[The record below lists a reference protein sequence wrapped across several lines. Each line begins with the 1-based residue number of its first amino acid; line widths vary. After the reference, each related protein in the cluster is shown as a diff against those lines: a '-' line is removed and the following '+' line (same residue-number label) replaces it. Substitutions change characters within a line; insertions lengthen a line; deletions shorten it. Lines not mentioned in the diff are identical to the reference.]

1 MYRKLNVCSALVS
14 AALVVLLLS
23 SGCATRSSP
32 SPSAAT
38 DGNMEP
44 VEPLASGERVAA
56 TVPTSRHDRFWM
68 PPHFTSEEDKVHFYA
83 SRLADRGFVD
93 VYGGEE
99 HPRVWYIAAE
109 QLGQIGSPAVPVLYA
124 LIDTRDEYEL
134 MLVLYALQLA
144 TQDARLMAE
153 TGGEYVQL
161 TTSLEPAANSV
172 NREIALRWWEEHG
185 WRWQ

>member
-1 MYRKLNVCSALVS
+1 MA
-14 AALVVLLLS
+14 LLLN

-32 SPSAAT
+32 SPSSAAT
-38 DGNMEP
+38 DKSIDT
-44 VEPLASGERVAA
+44 VEQPASGERAA
-56 TVPTSRHDRFWM
+56 STLPTSRHDRFWM
-68 PPHFTSEEDKVHFYA
+68 PPHFTSEEDKVHYYA
-83 SRLADRGFVD
+83 SRLADRRFVD

-109 QLGQIGSPAVPVLYA
+109 QLGQIGQPAVPVLYS

-153 TGGEYVQL
+153 TGGAYVQL
-161 TTSLEPAANSV
+161 TTSLEPTANSA
-172 NREIALRWWEEHG
+172 NRDIALRWWEEHG

>member
-1 MYRKLNVCSALVS
+1 MYRKLSVCSALVP
-14 AALVVLLLS
+14 AVLMVLLLS

-32 SPSAAT
+32 SLSGEADGSADT
-38 DGNMEP
+38 
-44 VEPLASGERVAA
+44 VEQPASGERAAA
-56 TVPTSRHDRFWM
+56 TVPTSRHDRFWT
-68 PPHFTSEEDKVHFYA
+68 PPHFTSEEDKVHYYA

-93 VYGGEE
+93 VYGDEE

-109 QLGQIGSPAVPVLYA
+109 QLGQLGQPAVPVLYA

-144 TQDARLMAE
+144 TQDARLMTA
-153 TGGEYVQL
+153 TGGEYVRL
-161 TTSLEPAANSV
+161 TTSLEPTANTA
-172 NREIALRWWEEHG
+172 NREIALKWWEEHG

>member
-1 MYRKLNVCSALVS
+1 MNTRSAMVLV
-14 AALVVLLLS
+14 ALMLLLVS
-23 SGCATRSSP
+23 SGCATRSAPESETD
-32 SPSAAT
+32 SNSNSMVTSEQQRVDERAA
-38 DGNMEP
+38 P
-44 VEPLASGERVAA
+44 I
-56 TVPTSRHDRFWM
+56 VPTTRHDRFWI
-68 PPHFTSEEDKVHFYA
+68 PPHFISQDDEIHYYA

-109 QLGQIGSPAVPVLYA
+109 QLGQLGKPAVPVLYA
-124 LIDTRDEYEL
+124 LINTRDEYEL

-144 TQDARLMAE
+144 TQDAPLMAE

-161 TTSLEPAANSV
+161 TTSLEPTANSA
-172 NREIALRWWEEHG
+172 NREIALKWWEEHG

>member
-1 MYRKLNVCSALVS
+1 MYRKLSVCGALVS
-14 AALVVLLLS
+14 AALMALLLS
-23 SGCATRSSP
+23 GGCATRTSP
-32 SPSAAT
+32 SPAAAT
-38 DGNMEP
+38 DRSVGA
-44 VEPLASGERVAA
+44 VEQPASGERAA
-56 TVPTSRHDRFWM
+56 VTVPTSRHDRFWT
-68 PPHFTSEEDKVHFYA
+68 PPHFTSEEDKVHYYA

-124 LIDTRDEYEL
+124 LIDSRDEYEL

-161 TTSLEPAANSV
+161 TTSLEPAANTV
-172 NREIALRWWEEHG
+172 NRDIALRWWEEHG